1 MPAKLDTV
9 GSIDATYSVVS
20 CTSTAELHERI
31 YAPHTRP
38 LDQLTHQA
46 VVEWLDY
53 RRAQWPNTANP
64 HLLINRLTAVKT
76 TPVGKVWL
84 TKAFCGLEAT
94 LERLHA
100 DRQLEESLVRGPDP
114 LHLAAVFGIHQ
125 NTAIRYANAARQ
137 LLTTMAEEQA
147 LASSREPKDRNT
159 L

>member
-20 CTSTAELHERI
+20 CTSTGELHERI

-76 TPVGKVWL
+76 RWPRNKPSPVPANPRTETPY
-84 TKAFCGLEAT
+84 
-94 LERLHA
+94 R
-100 DRQLEESLVRGPDP
+100 R
-114 LHLAAVFGIHQ
+114 
-125 NTAIRYANAARQ
+125 
-137 LLTTMAEEQA
+137 
-147 LASSREPKDRNT
+147 
-159 L
+159 